1 MLWSVTIAALRTASD
16 ARLHCCAA
24 PAATTGACDACVPTK
39 RKHVAG
45 PGLAALRTAAD
56 ARRHCCAISPVHWQ
70 GVLCPHFRPLAGGEN
85 VGACSACVP
94 SRSIH
99 AAYVDAW
106 KACGSHTRLTRG
118 SVCALRVVRDLH
130 QPVPSALRTAADTW
144 LHACAAH
151 PNHCGCLLV
160 YLQAS
165 MLRVAMLGCKLPLLV
180 EVRGSEQLPA
190 IAARPWSLH

>member
-1 MLWSVTIAALRTASD
+1 MCTYKKKACCGAWLLQHCVLQLMHGGIVVLYLQSTGKGSCAPTLDHWQAVKMWVPVVHVYPQEASMLHMLMHGRHV
-16 ARLHCCAA
+16 
-24 PAATTGACDACVPTK
+24 AATPAC
-39 RKHVAG
+39 
-45 PGLAALRTAAD
+45 
-56 ARRHCCAISPVHWQ
+56 
-70 GVLCPHFRPLAGGEN
+70 
-85 VGACSACVP
+85 
-94 SRSIH
+94 
-99 AAYVDAW
+99 
-106 KACGSHTRLTRG
+106 TRG

-165 MLRVAMLGCKLPLLV
+165 MLRVAMLGCKLSLLV

-190 IAARPWSLH
+190 IAARPWSLR